1 MDGKTLAKVAKDCN
15 LYDKKFTA
23 TDVDLIFA
31 KEKDKGARKISSK
44 QFVKAL
50 EDIASKKGISFDE
63 LSKHIC

>member
-1 MDGKTLAKVAKDCN
+1 MEGKTLAKVAKDCN

-31 KEKDKGARKISSK
+31 KVKTKGARKITPE
-44 QFVKAL
+44 QFVVAL
-50 EDIASKKGISFDE
+50 EEISAKKGISFDE